1 MILLSA
7 LLSCKLNLRFESV
20 FHREKSNGGTEG
32 GRQWERGKQRPGRIR
47 RGSVFLLNVNV
58 LLRRDG

>member
-1 MILLSA
+1 MLHLG
-7 LLSCKLNLRFESV
+7 LFGRKLNLRFESV
-20 FHREKSNGGTEG
+20 FHREESNGETG
-32 GRQWERGKQRPGRIR
+32 GRRQWERGKQRPGRIR